1 MNFQKGYSE
10 EPVLLKNYNNGIVNN
25 IGQESVESRLQMFEK
40 VATKNKSTTYASYA
54 TKGILEDN
62 VYSQVFFSKENIQII
77 QNGLR
82 ASIHEKTGYI
92 IPPQNIDNLMIIM
105 RSTFLQYGH
114 FYEQGITREI
124 ERLNKLVLDYIIPEV
139 HGSLKSYLFYLKD
152 QANLPVPI
160 GQSVQVDRD
169 FNQLEGCRFF

>member
-1 MNFQKGYSE
+1 
-10 EPVLLKNYNNGIVNN
+10 
-25 IGQESVESRLQMFEK
+25 
-40 VATKNKSTTYASYA
+40 
-54 TKGILEDN
+54 
-62 VYSQVFFSKENIQII
+62 
-77 QNGLR
+77 
-82 ASIHEKTGYI
+82 
-92 IPPQNIDNLMIIM
+92 MIIM

>member
-77 QNGLR
+77 
-82 ASIHEKTGYI
+82 
-92 IPPQNIDNLMIIM
+92 NI
-105 RSTFLQYGH
+105 
-114 FYEQGITREI
+114 
-124 ERLNKLVLDYIIPEV
+124 
-139 HGSLKSYLFYLKD
+139 
-152 QANLPVPI
+152 
-160 GQSVQVDRD
+160 
-169 FNQLEGCRFF
+169 NQTSQICLIL